1 MPSARPI
8 LFSAPMVRALL
19 AGTKTQTR
27 RLVKPQPER
36 YAVSSEGLADGLCE
50 VAVEIS
56 DRDPLPRLRLGRVI
70 TLQTCPYGTPGDLLW
85 VRETWAVSTIYDGV
99 SPRDVPQ
106 CGVRYAA
113 SEERLGIKDRPSI
126 FMPRWASRLTL
137 EITEVRVQRLE
148 DISEQDAIAEGVVK
162 IRDCCHVIRDVDY
175 DLVGLCHTSPITP
188 YAKLWDTLNGD
199 KPGMAW
205 ADNPWVWALT
215 FKVHTANVDAV
226 LAAAKEPV

>member
-27 RLVKPQPER
+27 RLVKPQ
-36 YAVSSEGLADGLCE
+36 D
-50 VAVEIS
+50 
-56 DRDPLPRLRLGRVI
+56 RLRQGKDDLGRPGVEYLNEWGSWQPWVNNAK
-70 TLQTCPYGTPGDLLW
+70 TLRCPYGKPGDLLW

-215 FKVHTANVDAV
+215 FRVHSANVDAV